1 MGYTI
6 PGADYTIG
14 PDGIGQMI
22 ANTGKSIASSLSAGF
37 AQRQRNKAAA
47 DKIKREQ
54 SQTRSEWMKVASQ
67 KKKDFQASLEAA
79 GLKDTASDNDLF
91 DQFSNKIDTYAN
103 NALDANQALMFGDF
117 DSDDKI
123 KMPVGFMGN
132 TEEKMYSRSEL
143 TDQVTFFDAYSKTG
157 QKQLGE
163 LLADTSMLNSPE
175 LLASSIV
182 TGNQT
187 NGEAFINEIAL
198 KNIGVGGDGSLL
210 GKGVTSSRNLIVEN
224 GKNIIESIVR
234 VPKNSMLIKGNETSM
249 QALLANPLKG
259 FKVDPNTGE
268 YIFSSKINLTGYGTK
283 DGMDLIVPAL
293 ETLPASKTMTEVGIF
308 KDNGL
313 RDTYVSPDILSESK
327 TQREPTKDK
336 VGLESRTEL
345 QVVNM
350 GKIRTNTDLLK
361 KINSTYAGIFE
372 DATVTEAQRDRYLLD
387 IGLPKSFS
395 ELQKQYTKNGKLEE
409 DKMKAYLIDYM
420 TSGLIDEFVEDVDYE
435 GNARLNAFTLEEGS
449 DLLKYVEENPDKV
462 GNYYEYG
469 QDPRP
474 YQAGDTI
481 YALNTTSINQLS
493 KVTEKIDNRPIN
505 KVIYDELDSFD
516 SNNPGRFEV
525 PDGIK
530 IPGSSARFR
539 WEKDANPP
547 GFYYLDESG
556 VKTERITNPK
566 ALFSAYK

>member
-47 DKIKREQ
+47 EKVKREQ
-54 SQTRSEWMKVASQ
+54 SQTRSEWMKLASQ
-67 KKKDFQASLEAA
+67 KKKDFQASLKAA
-79 GLKDTASDNDLF
+79 GLKDTASDTDLF

-143 TDQVTFFDAYSKTG
+143 TDQVTFFETYSTTG
-157 QKQLGE
+157 KKQLGE
-163 LLADTSMLNSPE
+163 LLADTDMLNSPE
-175 LLASSIV
+175 LLATSVV

-224 GKNIIESIVR
+224 GENIIESIVR
-234 VPKNSMLIKGNETSM
+234 VPKNSMLIQGNKTSM
-249 QALLANPLKG
+249 EALLANPLEG

-283 DGMDLIVPAL
+283 DGMDLIVPAI
-293 ETLPASKTMTEVGIF
+293 ETLPASQTMTDVGIF

-313 RDTYVSPDILSESK
+313 RDTYVSPDVLSESK
-327 TQREPTKDK
+327 TQREPTTDK

-361 KINSTYAGIFE
+361 KINSTYTGIFE
-372 DATVTEAQRDRYLLD
+372 DATVTEAQRNRYLLD
-387 IGLPKSFS
+387 LGIPESFG
-395 ELQKQYTKNGKLEE
+395 ELQKQKGE
-409 DKMKAYLIDYM
+409 DLKAYLIDYM
-420 TSGLIDEFVEDVDYE
+420 TSSLIDEFVEDVDYE

-469 QDPRP
+469 KDPRP

-481 YALNTTSINQLS
+481 YALNTTSINQLA
-493 KVTEKIDNRPIN
+493 KVTEKVDNRPVN
-505 KVIYDELDSFD
+505 KVIYDELDNFD
-516 SNNPGRFEV
+516 PNNPGRFEV

-530 IPGSSARFR
+530 IPGSDTRFR
-539 WEKDANPP
+539 YEKDADPP
-547 GFYYLDESG
+547 GFYYLDDSG
-556 VKTERITNPK
+556 VKTSRITNPK